1 MIPNAQRQKRQPLRR
16 NNALDYIMFEE
27 CEKGAGR
34 GQGQGG
40 NGKGGCLG
48 VVILL
53 AVPAGLFAALWRAI
67 FVQ

>member
-1 MIPNAQRQKRQPLRR
+1 MRER
-16 NNALDYIMFEE
+16 
-27 CEKGAGR
+27 G